1 MEVTVQR
8 KQRSNPR
15 LRRRWIDLKAGD
27 AGVSSNAFTKD
38 VSAGSFCAELM
49 RVPSPGTQV
58 RGSIVIGGNAYAFS
72 GKVAWARASEPRM
85 NLRGSI
91 GVTFNEIA
99 DALKEK
105 LTLVSFPRGGCYS
118 RERAEAIALDRVDHV
133 RDRSN
138 QRGSP

>member
-1 MEVTVQR
+1 MRPQRGTETIARRTAPRAR
-8 KQRSNPR
+8 KQGGHLGYGSHRAKEAKIEPKASPALEDR
-15 LRRRWIDLKAGD
+15 FEGWRRGGQFQR
-27 AGVSSNAFTKD
+27 FTKD

-91 GVTFNEIA
+91 GMTFNEIA
-99 DALKEK
+99 DALKER
-105 LTLVSFPRGGCYS
+105 LT
-118 RERAEAIALDRVDHV
+118 
-133 RDRSN
+133 
-138 QRGSP
+138 

>member
-1 MEVTVQR
+1 MEATEQR

-15 LRRRWIDLKAGD
+15 LRRRWRIDLKAGD
-27 AGVSSNAFTKD
+27 AGVSSPAFTKD
-38 VSAGSFCAELM
+38 VSAGGFCAELM

-58 RGSIVIGGNAYAFS
+58 RGSIVIGGTTYAFG

-91 GVTFNEIA
+91 GVTFTEIA

-105 LTLVSFPRGGCYS
+105 LT
-118 RERAEAIALDRVDHV
+118 
-133 RDRSN
+133 
-138 QRGSP
+138 